1 MNGKDLIDSGW
12 QFRVYDRG
20 IHVEKVPKGRFR
32 ALASILSSRPL
43 LVSRPLKLKHKLDR
57 LINDRKE
64 GLRKVESGF
73 FPDELV
79 ADSKIE
85 NGNLVQKKVTMVKN
99 AIEEA
104 DAERGR
110 ELIDMY
116 IEHVKQ
122 SWKYGFSESSFNFTI
137 NHGIDEE
144 DRMVLVDI
152 GEANYSKSEVREQ
165 IENQKWLEQSIYKDF
180 LPQNLQKYFKNKMNE
195 ELTAAKLEENW
206 KENI

>member
-1 MNGKDLIDSGW
+1 MSDKDLIDSGW

-20 IHVEKVPKGRFR
+20 SHVEKVPRNR
-32 ALASILSSRPL
+32 LSVLSSILDFRPL
-43 LVSRPLKLKHKLDR
+43 LVFRPLKLKDKLDR
-57 LINDRKE
+57 LIDDRKE
-64 GLRKVESGF
+64 GLRRVESGS

-79 ADSKIE
+79 ADTKIE

-116 IEHVKQ
+116 IEHMKQ
-122 SWKYGFSESSFNFTI
+122 SWKHGFSESSFNFTI

-144 DRMVLVDI
+144 GRMVLVDI
-152 GEANYSKSEVREQ
+152 GELNYSKSEVREQ
-165 IENQKWLEQSIYKDF
+165 IENQKWLEQSIYRDF
-180 LPQNLQKYFKNKMNE
+180 LPQNLRKYFKNKMNE
-195 ELTAAKLEENW
+195 ELTTAKLEENW